1 MEMFIPL
8 AMMVLLILFA
18 YLFEKYRS
26 LQNQIRNLGKILS
39 QVAQESEVASFK
51 AKQLGKELRKLE
63 SSLTDIGMKE
73 IA

>member
-1 MEMFIPL
+1 MLVLF
-8 AMMVLLILFA
+8 VLLA

-51 AKQLGKELRKLE
+51 AKQLGKDLRKLE
-63 SSLTDIGMKE
+63 SSLTCIGIKE